1 MNDNQSLTNTSGNQL
16 SQTSNPQIIGGQ
28 NLAPVDSSLQTSSG
42 SVLTSPS
49 ATITSVGSTKF
60 QPVNVLSAS
69 TKALPDIQQPTA
81 SSSPKTLFI
90 GMGIAILFL
99 AIIIV
104 IAIRNGSK
112 PTLDTKENS

>member
-16 SQTSNPQIIGGQ
+16 SQTGNPQIIGGQ
-28 NLAPVDSSLQTSSG
+28 ALAPVDSSLQTSSG
-42 SVLTSPS
+42 SVLNLPNV
-49 ATITSVGSTKF
+49 TIKSVGSSNF
-60 QPVNVLSAS
+60 QPVNVLAAS
-69 TKALPDIQQPTA
+69 TKASPENQSPST
-81 SSSPKTLFI
+81 SSTPKTLFI
-90 GMGIAILFL
+90 GIGIAIVFL

>member
-49 ATITSVGSTKF
+49 VTITSVGSSKF

-69 TKALPDIQQPTA
+69 TKASPDIQQPTA

-90 GMGIAILFL
+90 GMGFAIVLL
-99 AIIIV
+99 IVIIV
-104 IAIRNGSK
+104 IAIRNGQK
-112 PTLDTKENS
+112 PILDKTEKV